1 MKSREEDMNR
11 ITRRTVLAASMA
23 APFVPGIAG
32 AQGAW
37 PNKPIRWVVPYTA
50 GGFTDASTRLT
61 LEKISL
67 GQPFVVENKPGAN
80 SLIGA
85 ESVAKSPPDGYTF
98 LTVIAA
104 HAANKT
110 LYAGKLAFDP
120 ETSFAPVSLVAIAP
134 MILTVTNSLPVK
146 DVAELIAY
154 AKANPGKISFGSSGV
169 GAAAHLAS
177 ELLKQVAGL
186 QMEHVPYKGT
196 APALADLMSGN
207 IQMLIDAPIGVMAHV
222 RSGKIRALCMLSK
235 ERVPGVEEVPTIVEA
250 GGPPIEGSS
259 WSMFLAP
266 AGTPKEIVDRMSA
279 EVAKALKD
287 EALRKRFAE
296 LAVIPGGYT
305 PADTA
310 KFLSDEVEKWRKVI
324 VTAGVKADA

>member
-1 MKSREEDMNR
+1 MTK
-11 ITRRTVLAASMA
+11 ITRRSILAAGA
-23 APFVPGIAG
+23 AASLVPGAG
-32 AQGAW
+32 SAQSAW

-50 GGFTDASTRLT
+50 GGFTDVSTRLT
-61 LEKISL
+61 LEKINL
-67 GQPFVVENKPGAN
+67 GQPFVVDNKPGAN

-85 ESVAKSPPDGYTF
+85 EAVAKSAPDGYTF

-120 ETSFAPVSLVAIAP
+120 ESSFAPVSLVGIAP
-134 MILTVTNSLPVK
+134 MILTVTNNLPVK
-146 DVAELIAY
+146 NVGELIAY
-154 AKANPGKISFGSSGV
+154 AKANPGKISYGSSGV

-177 ELLKQVAGL
+177 ELLKQVAGI

-196 APALADLMSGN
+196 APALADLVSGN

-222 RSGKIRALCMLSK
+222 RSGKIRALAMLSK
-235 ERVPGVEEVPTIVEA
+235 ERVPGADEVPTIVDSH
-250 GGPPIEGSS
+250 GPPIESSS

-266 AGTPKEIVDRMSA
+266 AGTPKDIVERLSA
-279 EVAKALKD
+279 EVAKAMKNED
-287 EALRKRFAE
+287 LRKRFAE

-310 KFLSDEVEKWRKVI
+310 KFMADEVEKWRKVI
-324 VTAGVKADA
+324 VTANVKVDA